1 MLSQILSPLAQMS
14 QKASHPEYKLKVYL
28 QALQDWPQR
37 LSELS
42 FDCSPPRC
50 PPQPQNYTAVRPCR
64 HYFPI
69 SGLCP
74 SDRETLIPTW
84 LAVNISSLLGLLW
97 TSPGIFRHPEGLEEF
112 SLQRKQKD
120 GKAIFTIFW
129 KHYVK
134 MPLISFNS
142 ESSLISWRRQWLP
155 TPGLSPGKSHGWRS
169 LVGCSP
175 GGRRTELDTT
185 AAT

>member
-1 MLSQILSPLAQMS
+1 MSSQHSSRGEIFRMLSQILSPLAQMS

-28 QALQDWPQR
+28 QALQDWPQH

-42 FDCSPPRC
+42 FDCSPPRR
-50 PPQPQNYTAVRPCR
+50 PPQPQNYTVVRPCR

-97 TSPGIFRHPEGLEEF
+97 TSPRH
-112 SLQRKQKD
+112 LQTSREAGGVLVTEKTKR
-120 GKAIFTIFW
+120 W
-129 KHYVK
+129 KGHLHNILKTLCENASDFV
-134 MPLISFNS
+134 
-142 ESSLISWRRQWLP
+142 
-155 TPGLSPGKSHGWRS
+155 
-169 LVGCSP
+169 
-175 GGRRTELDTT
+175 
-185 AAT
+185 